1 MPESTGDTR
10 CLCKS
15 TTPGSHSG
23 SEVSVARLVC
33 RPEILT
39 VHARCR
45 PVALRISDL
54 TGPVE
59 ARRCHSSPLVVR
71 GKHATLHRQ
80 GSENLVGSS
89 LGSSEAGHIARVA
102 HILDLA
108 VHRPG
113 ASDAVLGGSAS
124 VVRLKSV
131 PGVVWHSTNHPVV
144 TSITPLVVVLIM
156 RLDGEAVHH
165 SSSGQRE
172 RDSTHSGGSGT
183 GLRRLH
189 FVGREGR
196 AADFAGQE
204 QVAGRDEH
212 LALARASRDAALP
225 AQNRLRSRT
234 SELLVLHLQVIVKR
248 TPQRD
253 GGRES
258 RGRQVVVRLPPIND
272 EAVVNPQL
280 DAFVGLS
287 DASLESENFGRSV
300 VRVIEKLQ
308 ETSPPHREAL
318 LVGKAQVAKAARD
331 SVVESALRIRDIKV
345 DLILLPRR
353 HWLGE
358 LHVIVVRGVQA
369 RALRQARVDLVVS
382 LDSWRVGDFVARAQ
396 GEQPARGDDR
406 RCVRR
411 RVVNLGLVDRI
422 PRRGVGKDVPVG

>member
-1 MPESTGDTR
+1 MST
-10 CLCKS
+10 LL
-15 TTPGSHSG
+15 SH
-23 SEVSVARLVC
+23 
-33 RPEILT
+33 
-39 VHARCR
+39 
-45 PVALRISDL
+45 
-54 TGPVE
+54 
-59 ARRCHSSPLVVR
+59 
-71 GKHATLHRQ
+71 
-80 GSENLVGSS
+80 
-89 LGSSEAGHIARVA
+89 
-102 HILDLA
+102 
-108 VHRPG
+108 
-113 ASDAVLGGSAS
+113 
-124 VVRLKSV
+124 
-131 PGVVWHSTNHPVV
+131 
-144 TSITPLVVVLIM
+144 
-156 RLDGEAVHH
+156 
-165 SSSGQRE
+165 
-172 RDSTHSGGSGT
+172 
-183 GLRRLH
+183 GL
-189 FVGREGR
+189 
-196 AADFAGQE
+196 
-204 QVAGRDEH
+204 
-212 LALARASRDAALP
+212 P
-225 AQNRLRSRT
+225 
-234 SELLVLHLQVIVKR
+234 VIVKR

-411 RVVNLGLVDRI
+411 HPIETQRVGLTAEVSTPPNSVAELSTSINVAPAETGSDVMVDA
-422 PRRGVGKDVPVG
+422 PPLCAVPVNSAQSA